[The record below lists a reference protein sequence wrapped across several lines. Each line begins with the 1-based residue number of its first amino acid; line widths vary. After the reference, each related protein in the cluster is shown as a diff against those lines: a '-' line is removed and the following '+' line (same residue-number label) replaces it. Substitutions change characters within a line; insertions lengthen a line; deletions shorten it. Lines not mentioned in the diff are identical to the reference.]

1 VLLSAAVSV
10 DGYLD
15 DTSPERLLLSSPEDF
30 AEVDEVRAG
39 VDAILVGAGTVRAD
53 NPRLLVRSAEHR
65 RDRVASG
72 LPPNPAKVTL
82 SSSGDLDPAA
92 AFFTAGEAERLVY
105 LPDPAVAAASGR
117 LGAVAT
123 VVGAGDTLDLHALLA
138 DLAGRGIGRLMV
150 EGGAQVHTL
159 FLAEDV
165 VDEVRLAVAPLF
177 VGAPGAPRLVGPG
190 AFPPEGGRMRLVDL
204 RRLGDTAV
212 LRYLV
217 R

>member
-1 VLLSAAVSV
+1 MLLSVAVSV

-15 DTSPERLLLSSPEDF
+15 NTSPERLLLSSPEDF
-30 AEVDEVRAG
+30 AEVDEIRAG
-39 VDAILVGAGTVRAD
+39 VDAVLVGAGTVRAD

-65 RDRVASG
+65 RDRVTRG
-72 LPPNPAKVTL
+72 LPPNPVKVTL
-82 SSSGDLDPAA
+82 SSSGDLDSAA
-92 AFFTAGEAERLVY
+92 AFFTAGEAVRLVY
-105 LPDPAVAAASGR
+105 VPDSAVAAATGR
-117 LGAVAT
+117 VGAVAT
-123 VVGAGDTLDLHALLA
+123 VVGAGDPLDLTTLLA
-138 DLAGRGIGRLMV
+138 DLAARGIGRLMV

-177 VGAPGAPRLVGPG
+177 VGDPGAPRLLGPG
-190 AFPPEGGRMRLVDL
+190 TRRERMRLVDL
-204 RRLGDTAV
+204 RQLGDTAV